1 MLKTIHVHN
10 FALLKDLELSFDA
23 GLSVLTGETGAGKSI
38 ILDALN
44 LVSGARADSGSV
56 GQAADRAEVSAE
68 FDLPAGSAAA
78 KHLVDLDLDDEDS
91 CFLRRVVTPEGRS
104 RAYVNGRP
112 VPVSTLREIGQIL
125 VEIHGQHENR
135 RLLEP
140 ARQLEALDN
149 YAANA
154 KLRARVADAY
164 QTWLQAAQAYD
175 ELTQS
180 LAASPDQVDVW
191 RYQLAELQALTLG
204 TDEIDELESDH
215 ARLANAD
222 RLMSDAADASE
233 MLDGDNDASVLKQ
246 LSKAANALTQA
257 SALDAQ
263 LEDASTMLNEAL
275 IQCEEASGE
284 IARYLSSLESD
295 PERFQAIEDQLAQL
309 HQLARKHRVGMRELE
324 AVRSGISERLE
335 TLDQAEGQLA
345 KLRAAID
352 ESLSHY
358 RKQAKALSQSR
369 TKAAKKLSQEL
380 TRSLVGMGMKNAR
393 LEIDLTHD
401 RESDPRILGTD
412 HIQILFSANAGSQP
426 ARLSDIASGGE
437 VSRVALALK
446 AATSMLAEPKTLV
459 FDEVDTGVSG
469 AAATTVG
476 EQLRGLASTHQI
488 LCVTHL
494 PQVAAQGHH
503 QFSVVKTDNGKSS
516 TVNVSALDLVQRQEE
531 IARLLGSTK
540 AGAKAKANAAELLE
554 QAQA

>member
-1 MLKTIHVHN
+1 MLNTIHVHN
-10 FALLKDLELSFDA
+10 FALLKDLELNFNT

-68 FDLPAGSAAA
+68 FNLPANSAASQR
-78 KHLVDLDLDDEDS
+78 LVELDLDDEDA

-112 VPVSTLREIGQIL
+112 VPVSTLRDIGQLL

-140 ARQLEALDN
+140 ARQLEALDS
-149 YAANA
+149 YAAND
-154 KLRARVADAY
+154 KLRARVNNAF
-164 QTWLQAAQAYD
+164 QAWSEATQAYED
-175 ELTQS
+175 LTQS

-191 RYQLAELQALTLG
+191 RYQLAELQALTLEADAIN
-204 TDEIDELESDH
+204 TLESDH

-233 MLDGDNDASVLKQ
+233 MLDGDHDRSVLKQ
-246 LSKAANALTQA
+246 LNRAVAALAQA
-257 SALDAQ
+257 SSLDAE

-275 IQCEEASGE
+275 IQCEEASAE
-284 IARYLSSLESD
+284 IARYLSNLESD

-309 HQLARKHRVGMRELE
+309 HQLARKHRVNMRELE
-324 AVRSGISERLE
+324 SVRSAISNRLE
-335 TLDQAEGQLA
+335 TLEQAEGQLA
-345 KLRAAID
+345 SLQAAID
-352 ESLSHY
+352 DALADY

-369 TKAAKKLSQEL
+369 AKAAKKLSQEL
-380 TRSLVGMGMKNAR
+380 TRSLVAMGMKNAV
-393 LEIDLTHD
+393 LQVELTHD
-401 RESDPRILGTD
+401 REMAPRALGTD
-412 HIQILFSANAGSQP
+412 IIQILFTANAGSKP
-426 ARLSDIASGGE
+426 ALLSDVASGGE

-476 EQLRGLASTHQI
+476 EQLRGLAATHQI

-503 QFSVVKTDNGKSS
+503 QFSVVKSDNGKSS
-516 TVNVSALDLVQRQEE
+516 TVDVTSLDLAQRQDE
-531 IARLLGSTK
+531 IARLLGSSK